1 MLANLKP
8 AKLCEVEPNGMMLAV
23 GDCKKI
29 ALVPTRIKRLNWVSG
44 YAESGTN
51 QK

>member
-23 GDCKKI
+23 GNCKNTMTDLK
-29 ALVPTRIKRLNWVSG
+29 LDNEEWFYPTN
-44 YAESGTN
+44 
-51 QK
+51 